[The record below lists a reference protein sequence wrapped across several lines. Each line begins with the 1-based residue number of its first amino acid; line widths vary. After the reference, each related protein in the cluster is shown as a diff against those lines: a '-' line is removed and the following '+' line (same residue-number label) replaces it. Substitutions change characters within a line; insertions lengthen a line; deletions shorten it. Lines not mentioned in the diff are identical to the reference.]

1 MAMLERLNLFSQT
14 AVKNR
19 IIIDKEMENFI
30 VKIR

>member
-1 MAMLERLNLFSQT
+1 MAMLEIESQT

-19 IIIDKEMENFI
+19 IIIDKEMENVI